1 MAAGLLL
8 LAVPVVQAQQLFV
21 PVSVAELCSMSDI
34 IVDGTV
40 TRVYMPRVSSVGK
53 LETPVEIKITS
64 TMKGPAGLKTV
75 QLIEPGGKD
84 PSGRE
89 EVYFGQIIP
98 NAGERYILFLRRDSV
113 GNYRAFGGL
122 HSHYRIVNGRIVVH
136 PAMPRILRT
145 GFENAPV
152 DKLLKE
158 IRDELRTK

>member
-1 MAAGLLL
+1 
-8 LAVPVVQAQQLFV
+8 
-21 PVSVAELCSMSDI
+21 MSDV

-53 LETPVEIKITS
+53 LETPVGIKVTRIL
-64 TMKGPAGLKTV
+64 KGPASLTAL

-84 PSGRE
+84 SGGRE

-113 GNYRAFGGL
+113 GSYYAFGGL
-122 HSHYRIVNGRIVVH
+122 HSHYRIVNGRIVTH

-152 DKLLKE
+152 EKLLKE